1 MGLLSRIV
9 RRAAPARA
17 AGGGK
22 DPLLTR
28 EYWEDAA
35 AAAPVE
41 RTVDAI
47 CDGYTC
53 EQFKSGSGVHFDESE
68 LGADAV
74 VLDLACGMGR
84 TCRRVAGLVREYH
97 GVDFAAG
104 MVERA
109 REHNRGVPSATFH
122 VNDGATLGGFAD
134 GTFDV
139 VYSELA
145 FQHMPK
151 DAQRSYAAEAARV
164 LRTGGRF
171 FAQLPRAEFYKGAE
185 YALTEGE
192 ARSLLSPFASADL
205 VQTEAYWL
213 ARGVAGGGKAERKG
227 GRDACAVEERG
238 GREGRRN
245 GVGQGAPREE
255 GRR

>member
-1 MGLLSRIV
+1 M
-9 RRAAPARA
+9 
-17 AGGGK
+17 
-22 DPLLTR
+22 LTR
-28 EYWEDAA
+28 EYWEKAA
-35 AAAPVE
+35 ASPVE

-53 EQFKSGSGVHFDESE
+53 EQFKSGGAVHFDESE

-84 TCRRVAGLVREYH
+84 TCRHVAGLVKEYH

-104 MVERA
+104 MVQRA
-109 REHNRGVPSATFH
+109 REHNRGVANATFH

-145 FQHMPK
+145 FQHMPR

-171 FAQLPRAEFYKGAE
+171 FAQLPRAKFYKGAE
-185 YALTEGE
+185 YALEEDE
-192 ARSLLSPFASADL
+192 ARALLSPFASASL
-205 VQTEAYWL
+205 VRTEAYWL
-213 ARGVAGGGKAERKG
+213 ARGVAGGRK
-227 GRDACAVEERG
+227 EERRG
-238 GREGRRN
+238 GGEEQRRC
-245 GVGQGAPREE
+245 V
-255 GRR
+255 